1 MFPIK
6 RVIGQVIYF
15 LLLLIMSTHLL
26 AQESAGKHI
35 RHYQAKDGL
44 SFVVVTS
51 ITQDK
56 DGFIWIGT
64 TDGLN
69 RFDGLTFKVY
79 KADVSNPIALAS
91 NYVNALHTDNQGT
104 LWVATKGGLQFYDQN
119 QDRFIHYN
127 IAQIEGDRKSVR
139 FTIADKG
146 NLWVETGS
154 EFGYLDTRSRKCKLY
169 NRSNLPALSGNVIS
183 TVFQDSHNLLWL
195 GTRDNGVHVFRVKN
209 GKILTKEKLQ
219 SSLLSSITPNKIS
232 EDHYGNIWIATSNG
246 LVFYRRNEVKAS
258 VFRVRNGKIL
268 TKEKLQ
274 SSLLSSI
281 TPNKR
286 NEVKAYML
294 PSLSHK
300 LRSNFFE
307 SLLEV
312 DGRLLIG
319 LQDGG
324 LYKLDLAQTQ
334 RLKPEDFVFEPVKG
348 RDEYNIT
355 YHSVRTI
362 FRDSDKNVW
371 IGTHGD
377 GLYLMGETQEQFIRH
392 EKIKKDKWGES
403 YVRYYGM
410 CQDNA
415 GNLWLGT
422 DGDGIYK
429 TTPEGRILKHYKS
442 DGLPGSIRDN
452 AILTALCDSRGNL
465 WFGTYSQGLFLY
477 HPESD
482 TFEQFIF
489 SGSGANSI
497 RGRDVRAIF
506 EDSKGKLW
514 IGIRGDGGLSYLDP
528 GSRKFT
534 SYNTNTAG
542 LMSSVGSIA
551 EAPDG
556 SIYIGTYGNGLV
568 CFDRR
573 LQKFYPVFSSS
584 ETKRKTI
591 RSLIINQGR
600 LFVGTEGYGM
610 LMYDLR
616 SKKLLKSF
624 NEKNGLANNTIN
636 AIQVENEKVVW
647 MSTNRGLTRIDLSNS
662 NIGNFDESE
671 GLQVGEF
678 NMGSVVYNAKKGY
691 MCFGG
696 PHGWNFFYPS
706 KIRKSIYKPKVLLTG
721 LQLFQ
726 PKERTLQDD
735 SPGFSI
741 KNIRNGSKIE
751 LPYNQ
756 AVFAIHYAALNFLYP
771 QKGEYAYTLEGL
783 DKTWNYV
790 KDQRSAIY
798 RYLSPG
804 TYKFKVKASNQDGI
818 WSDDFAGI
826 TIKILPPWYL
836 SWWAYCLY
844 GSFLGAIMY
853 FYLSYKR
860 EKNRLEYEV
869 KLAQSEAERKLSFF
883 THISHE
889 FRTPLTLIINP
900 IKDILNST
908 EKDIDFSSLSIVHRS
923 ARRLLSLVDQ
933 LLLFRKAENG
943 EDELKLAKLNFV
955 EFCNDVFLCFT
966 HQAKAKTITFR
977 LESESE
983 DIEVYADREKMEI
996 ILFNLLSNAFKFT
1009 PNGGRIS
1016 LKIIEHESEIEIHIE
1031 DTGSGISPEAGQ
1043 RLFEKFYQPVGNA
1056 VMTSGFGIG
1065 LFLVK
1070 KFTEAHQGSIT
1081 YISKQEIGTDFC
1093 LLFKKGRTHFPNQY
1107 VIEEASEKFSF
1118 LDELIE
1124 EPEES
1129 FGELP
1134 AVQESMVI
1142 EKPSILLIDDNLE
1155 IRKYVKDILGDSYLI
1170 AEAVDGTSGL
1180 ELIRKH
1186 SPDLV
1191 ITDISMPGLSGVEL
1205 CQKVKEDPTLNHI
1218 LIILL
1223 TSSSSAEVKLKGIET
1238 GADDYITKPFDNG
1251 LFKARVASILK
1262 SRYNLQQHFFNAI
1275 TLKNS
1280 GLSITGEDKDFFE
1293 KCIKIVDE
1301 ELDNLD
1307 FSIKI
1312 LADKTKMSHS
1322 SLYRKVKATT
1332 GKSLNEFLRIVKLRK
1347 AAEMFIYTNCN
1358 VNEVALRTG
1367 FNDVKNFRDQF
1378 YKLFEMNP
1386 SEYIKKYRKPFN
1398 NTRRLNSDM
1407 LKEM

>member
-1 MFPIK
+1 
-6 RVIGQVIYF
+6 
-15 LLLLIMSTHLL
+15 MSNVLV
-26 AQESAGKHI
+26 AQGSAGKRI
-35 RHYQAKDGL
+35 LHYQPKDGL
-44 SFVVVTS
+44 SFGVVTS
-51 ITQDK
+51 ITQDE
-56 DGFIWIGT
+56 DGFLWIGT

-69 RFDGLTFKVY
+69 RFDGVTFKVY
-79 KADVSNPIALAS
+79 KSDVSNPTALAS
-91 NYVNALHTDNQGT
+91 NYINTLHTDDQGT
-104 LWVATKGGLQFYDQN
+104 LWVASKGGLQYYDQN
-119 QDRFIHYN
+119 QDRFIHYTVAR
-127 IAQIEGDRKSVR
+127 IGGGRKSVR

-154 EFGYLDTRSRKCKLY
+154 EFGYVDTRSRNCKLY
-169 NRSNLPALSGNVIS
+169 NRSNLPALSGNFIS
-183 TVFQDSHNLLWL
+183 TVFQDSQNWLWV
-195 GTRDNGVHVFRVKN
+195 GTRDKGVNLFRVRS
-209 GKILTKEKLQ
+209 GKIVAKEKLH
-219 SSLLSSITPNKIS
+219 SSLLSSITPNTIC

-246 LVFYRRNEVKAS
+246 LVLY
-258 VFRVRNGKIL
+258 
-268 TKEKLQ
+268 
-274 SSLLSSI
+274 
-281 TPNKR
+281 KR
-286 NEVKAYML
+286 NEAKAYML

-312 DGRLLIG
+312 DNRLLIG

-324 LYKLDLAQTQ
+324 LYKLDLSQTQ
-334 RLKPEDFVFEPVKG
+334 RLKPEDFVFEAVKG

-355 YHSVRTI
+355 YNSVRTI

-377 GLYLMGETQEQFIRH
+377 GLYLMGEAQEQFIRH
-392 EKIKKDKWGES
+392 ENIKKDKWGGS

-410 CQDNA
+410 CQDKA

-442 DGLPGSIRDN
+442 DGSPGSIRDN
-452 AILTALCDSRGNL
+452 AILTALCDRRGNL

-482 TFEQFIF
+482 TFEQFIL

-497 RGRDVRAIF
+497 GGRDVRAIF
-506 EDSKGKLW
+506 EDSEGKLW
-514 IGIRGDGGLSYLDP
+514 IGIRGDGGLIYLDP
-528 GSRKFT
+528 VSRKFT
-534 SYNTNTAG
+534 SYNTNTSG
-542 LMSSVGSIA
+542 LKSSVGSIA

-573 LQKFYPVFSSS
+573 LQKFYPVFPSP

-591 RSLIINQGR
+591 RSLIINQGW
-600 LFVGTEGYGM
+600 LFIGTEGYGM
-610 LMYDLR
+610 LIYDLR

-636 AIQVENEKVVW
+636 AIRVENKNVVW

-662 NIGNFDESE
+662 NIWNFDESE
-671 GLQVGEF
+671 GLQTGEF
-678 NMGSVVYNAKKGY
+678 NMGSVVYNAEKGY

-726 PKERTLQDD
+726 PAQRTEQDD
-735 SPGFSI
+735 STGFSI
-741 KNIRNGSKIE
+741 KNISHGSKIK
-751 LPYNQ
+751 LPYDQ

-818 WSDDFAGI
+818 WSDDFAEI

-836 SWWAYCLY
+836 SWWAYFLY
-844 GSFLGAIMY
+844 ASFLGTAIY
-853 FYLSYKR
+853 FYLSYRR
-860 EKNRLEYEV
+860 EQNRLKYEV
-869 KLAQSEAERKLSFF
+869 KMAHMAAEKEKESNERKLSFF

-900 IKDILNST
+900 IKDILNSA
-908 EKDIDFSSLSIVHRS
+908 ERNKDLSSLNIVHRN

-933 LLLFRKAENG
+933 LLLFRKSENG
-943 EDELKLAKLNFV
+943 EDELKLVKLNVV
-955 EFCNDVFLCFT
+955 EFCNEVFLCFT
-966 HQAKAKTITFR
+966 HQAKAKAITF
-977 LESESE
+977 LFESESE
-983 DIEVYADREKMEI
+983 EIEVFADREKMEI

-1009 PNGGRIS
+1009 PNGGHIS
-1016 LKIIEHESEIEIHIE
+1016 LKIIEHESEIEIHVE
-1031 DTGSGISPEAGQ
+1031 DTGRGISPETGQ
-1043 RLFEKFYQPVGNA
+1043 RLFEKFYQPDRNSV
-1056 VMTSGFGIG
+1056 TISGFGIG

-1081 YISKQEIGTDFC
+1081 YTSELDTGTDFC
-1093 LLFKKGRTHFPNQY
+1093 LLLKKGRSHFPNKY
-1107 VIEEASEKFSF
+1107 IIEEISEKSTF

-1124 EPEES
+1124 EPEEF

-1134 AVQESMVI
+1134 VAQEPMVI

-1155 IRKYVKDILGDSYLI
+1155 IRKYIKDILGDSYLI
-1170 AEAVDGTSGL
+1170 SEAGDGTSGL
-1180 ELIRKH
+1180 ELIKKYC
-1186 SPDLV
+1186 PDLV
-1191 ITDISMPGLSGVEL
+1191 ITDIIMPGLSGVEL
-1205 CQKVKEDPTLNHI
+1205 CQAVKEDPALNHI

-1223 TSSSSAEVKLKGIET
+1223 TSSSAAEVKLKGIET
-1238 GADDYITKPFDNG
+1238 GADDYITKPFDRD

-1280 GLSITGEDKDFFE
+1280 GLSITGEDKEFLE
-1293 KCIKIVDE
+1293 KCIKIVEE

-1322 SLYRKVKATT
+1322 SLYRKVKAIT

-1347 AAEMFIYTNCN
+1347 AAEMFIYSNCN
-1358 VNEVALRTG
+1358 VNEVAVRTG

-1378 YKLFEMNP
+1378 YRLFEMNP

-1398 NTRRLNSDM
+1398 NTRRLHSDM
-1407 LKEM
+1407 TREA